1 MLFRNMYLQALSV
14 LLLTLCTILA
24 TSCARD
30 ADEDANSYR
39 IGVSQCSDD
48 AWRTKLNEEMRRE
61 LLFHPNITLEVRSA
75 DDDNARQAEDID
87 YFINEHVDLLV
98 VSPNEAAI
106 LTPAVSKAYDA
117 GIPVIVA
124 DRKVTGE
131 KYTAFI
137 GGDNLAVGQL
147 MGQSVLMM
155 LPEGGKVIEIMGL
168 PGSTPAVLRHEGFIK
183 ALGDKANRYE
193 IVQGIGNWFQD
204 QAETIAEQ
212 MLRQHPDTR
221 MILGQND
228 LMAIGARKA
237 ADRILPGH
245 DIIFMGVDGLT
256 GPGNGVEA
264 ITLGLIEA
272 SAVYA
277 TGGDLIIQT
286 AVKILNGEPFERNT
300 SLNTYLIDPITAPL
314 MDNIYKEVDHEVNT
328 VMMLKGR
335 VDYFWQQHNLE
346 LALLYTL
353 LSFLLI
359 VIIFIILLYRQY
371 YAKKRVN
378 ESLAR
383 QQKTLKEQRD
393 QLREQRDQLE
403 TQNEQLRILSEQL
416 EEATKAKLMF
426 FTNVSHDFRTPLTL
440 INGPIEQLMHKAEQ
454 EGLQPDTDIHQ
465 LLRLA
470 HKNVQVLLRLVNQ
483 ILDFRKY
490 ESGKLELNLQAI
502 DMKEEVLGWY
512 DSFRGLAYK
521 KHIHLELKTPSVT
534 DDDSSPASSDSTN
547 LGNTDSSK
555 PASSDSTNLDN
566 TDSSKPGNTP
576 SASATHVNAT
586 SFQTMG
592 DLAKLERIFFNLMG
606 NAFKFTPENGHIT
619 VSLSAT
625 QEQILLQIAD
635 TGPGINVE
643 HIQKIFENF
652 YQIDSAHHEGSG
664 IGLALVKN
672 FVELHGG
679 VIEVEN
685 QPVGTGTIFTVKL
698 PIRPLTESLAEAEQ
712 RRANALTPAQVET
725 ELAEVIEP
733 QELAEDD
740 PKPAI
745 LVIDDN
751 ADIRQYLC
759 QLLSPLYH
767 VFTAA
772 DGNEGIRK
780 AMRLVPN
787 VILCDVM
794 MPGIDGMETCRRLKA
809 EVNTC
814 HIPVVMLTACN
825 LDEQRVQGHQEGADA
840 YISKPF
846 SSEVLMAQLEA
857 LIKSHDRVRD
867 FFSDAVSLGKAILP
881 ASATS
886 GTSAGSSPAN
896 PLSRESQSV
905 ISSIDDKFLQRLRSL
920 IDKNLSDSEFGV
932 EQLGDIIGM
941 SRAQLYRKC
950 KALTNYS
957 PVELIRNTRLKRA
970 QMLLAQTDDTIAQV
984 AYAVGFTAP
993 SYFTKCYKEYFGEN
1007 PGELVS
1013 RKK

>member
-1 MLFRNMYLQALSV
+1 MNK
-14 LLLTLCTILA
+14 TLCTILCASLAFLLTNCGQQEVA
-24 TSCARD
+24 TA
-30 ADEDANSYR
+30 YR

-48 AWRTKLNEEMRRE
+48 AWRTKLNEEMQRE
-61 LLFHPNITLEVRSA
+61 LLFHPEISLEVRSA
-75 DDDNARQAEDID
+75 DDDNDRQAADID
-87 YFINEHVDLLV
+87 YFINEKVDLLI
-98 VSPNEAAI
+98 VSPNEAAV
-106 LTPAVSKAYDA
+106 LTPAVSKAYNA

-147 MGQSVLMM
+147 MAQSLTMM
-155 LPEGGKVIEIMGL
+155 LPEGGKVFELLGL

-183 ALGDKANRYE
+183 GLGDKADNYE
-193 IVQGIGNWFQD
+193 IIQAVGNWFKD
-204 QAETIAEQ
+204 QGEHITDSLLQ
-212 MLRQHPDTR
+212 LHPDVK
-221 MILGQND
+221 MILSQND
-228 LMAIGARKA
+228 QMAIGAHA
-237 ADRILPGH
+237 ALERLMPGN
-245 DIIFMGVDGLT
+245 DIQMIGVDGLT

-264 ITLGLIEA
+264 ILNGWLEA

-300 SLNTYLIDPITAPL
+300 ELSTYLIDPVSAP
-314 MDNIYKEVDHEVNT
+314 MMNNIYQEVLREVDT
-328 VMMLKGR
+328 VQMLKGR
-335 VDYFWQQHNLE
+335 VDYYWQQHNLE
-346 LALLYTL
+346 QALLYFILT
-353 LSFLLI
+353 FLGI
-359 VIIFIILLYRQY
+359 VIVFIIILYRQY
-371 YAKKRVN
+371 YAKKMIN

-393 QLREQRDQLE
+393 QLKEQRDQLE
-403 TQNEQLRILSEQL
+403 NQNEQLKALSAQL

-440 INGPIEQLMHKAEQ
+440 INGPIEQLMNKASQ
-454 EGLQPDTDIHQ
+454 DGLKDDDSRYQ

-490 ESGKLELNLQAI
+490 ESGKMELDLQAL
-502 DMKEEVLGWY
+502 DFQEAVQGWF

-521 KHIHLELKTPSVT
+521 KHIKLDLDINSDGLKA
-534 DDDSSPASSDSTN
+534 DAF
-547 LGNTDSSK
+547 
-555 PASSDSTNLDN
+555 
-566 TDSSKPGNTP
+566 
-576 SASATHVNAT
+576 H
-586 SFQTMG
+586 TMG
-592 DLAKLERIFFNLMG
+592 DLPKLERIFFNIMG
-606 NAFKFTPENGHIT
+606 NAFKFTPENGRINVELGLKEST
-619 VSLSAT
+619 ADQTS
-625 QEQILLQIAD
+625 QIVLRIGD
-635 TGPGINVE
+635 TGPGINVA

-679 VIEVEN
+679 TIEVQN
-685 QPVGTGTIFTVKL
+685 QNEGSGSIFTVTL
-698 PIRPLTESLAEAEQ
+698 PVRELTESLAETEQ
-712 RRANALTPAQVET
+712 RRAVSIPASQVES

-740 PKPAI
+740 PKPAV

-751 ADIRQYLC
+751 ADIREYLRT
-759 QLLSPLYH
+759 LLSPDYH

-772 DGNEGIRK
+772 DGQEGIRK
-780 AMRLVPN
+780 AMRLVPD
-787 VILCDVM
+787 VIICDVM
-794 MPGIDGMETCRRLKA
+794 MPGIDGMETCRRLKS

-814 HIPVVMLTACN
+814 HIPVLMLTACS
-825 LDEQRVQGHQEGADA
+825 LDEQRVQGHLEGADA
-840 YISKPF
+840 YIPKPF
-846 SSEVLMAQLEA
+846 SSEVLLAQLDV
-857 LIKSHDRVRD
+857 LVKSHDRVRD
-867 FFSDAVSLGKAILP
+867 FFSESTLSQP
-881 ASATS
+881 ASSKNTKQP
-886 GTSAGSSPAN
+886 SAAPTKE
-896 PLSRESQSV
+896 PT
-905 ISSIDDKFLQRLRSL
+905 IDDKFLRKMRDMIDRSL
-920 IDKNLSDSEFGV
+920 ADPDFGV
-932 EQLGDIIGM
+932 EQLGDEIGM

-970 QMLLAQTDDTIAQV
+970 QQMLAQGDETIAQV

-1007 PGELVS
+1007 PNELVK
-1013 RKK
+1013 RKG